1 MSPALRYAAEDG
13 GWSTQANF
21 YRGVFMQPKPL
32 SLKILDIVS
41 IIVLAIATYLAL
53 VFAPTELV
61 MGNVQRI
68 FYFHIGTA
76 WTALL
81 GFILAAVFSVVYLI
95 TKDLKWDLLQVAAI
109 EVSLVFF
116 LITIVLGSIWA
127 RPVWNTWWTWDPRL
141 TTAAITELIYIAYFM
156 LRQGIDDPEKRA
168 RFGAVYALIGG
179 LSAPITFFAIRLFRT
194 IHPVVIGG
202 TNPAAD
208 GSFNMTPDM
217 LTTFFFALF
226 TFTVI
231 FIDLFWNRIRLGD
244 LQEKVEQLKLK
255 ISM

>member
-1 MSPALRYAAEDG
+1 
-13 GWSTQANF
+13 
-21 YRGVFMQPKPL
+21 MQPKPTA
-32 SLKILDIVS
+32 LKILDILS
-41 IIVLAIATYLAL
+41 IILLAVSAYLAL
-53 VFAPTELV
+53 VYAPTERV
-61 MGNVQRI
+61 MGDVQRV

-81 GFILAAVFSVVYLI
+81 GFILAAVFSVIYLV
-95 TKDLKWDLLQVAAI
+95 TKDLKWDRFQVAAI

-116 LITIVLGSIWA
+116 LITIALGSIWA
-127 RPVWNTWWTWDPRL
+127 RPAWNTWWTWDPRL
-141 TTAAITELIYIAYFM
+141 TTAAVTELIYVAYFM

-168 RFGAVYALIGG
+168 RFGAVYALVGG

-208 GSFNMTPDM
+208 GGFSMTADM
-217 LTTFFFALF
+217 RVAFFFALF
-226 TFTVI
+226 AFTII

-244 LQEKVEQLKLK
+244 LQEKVEQLKLRM
-255 ISM
+255 SM